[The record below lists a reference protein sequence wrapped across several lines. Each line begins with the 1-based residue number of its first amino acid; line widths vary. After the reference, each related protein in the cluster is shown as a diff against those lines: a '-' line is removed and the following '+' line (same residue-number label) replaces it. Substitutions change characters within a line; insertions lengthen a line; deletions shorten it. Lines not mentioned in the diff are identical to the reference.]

1 MTEPPLRASRAAAF
15 VFGTLLILP
24 VATAPAAAQA
34 PAAPPTPHAG
44 PPSAASP
51 MEPRLRQIH
60 QILHITPAQEAEF
73 NAFANVLR
81 SNEATMRALFERRP
95 PGVGTNAVES
105 LRFEQKLLA
114 AQAEGLRRLIEP
126 FARLYAALS
135 PAQKNTANRIFMK
148 PAPQPG
154 HG

>member
-1 MTEPPLRASRAAAF
+1 

-24 VATAPAAAQA
+24 AATAPAAAQA
-34 PAAPPTPHAG
+34 PAAPPPPQAG
-44 PPSAASP
+44 PPPAGSV

-60 QILHITPAQEAEF
+60 QMLHITPAQEADF
-73 NAFANVLR
+73 NAFANALR
-81 SNEATMRALFERRP
+81 GNEATMRALFAQRP

-105 LRFEQKLLA
+105 LRFEQRLLA

-126 FARLYAALS
+126 FSRLYAALS
-135 PAQKNTANRIFMK
+135 PTQKNIANRIFTR
-148 PAPQPG
+148 PAAAV